1 MYVAKNVKMHYVLF
15 IYLLL
20 LLLLFTAQNL
30 LQRVYTSTDN
40 KSAKLIMWLIDAQL
54 ALL

>member
-1 MYVAKNVKMHYVLF
+1 MMDAW
-15 IYLLL
+15 LLL
-20 LLLLFTAQNL
+20 LLLLFTVQNL

-40 KSAKLIMWLIDAQL
+40 KSAKLIMWLIDVQL

>member
-1 MYVAKNVKMHYVLF
+1 MV
-15 IYLLL
+15 LL
-20 LLLLFTAQNL
+20 LLLLFTVQNL

-40 KSAKLIMWLIDAQL
+40 KSAKLIMWLTDVQL